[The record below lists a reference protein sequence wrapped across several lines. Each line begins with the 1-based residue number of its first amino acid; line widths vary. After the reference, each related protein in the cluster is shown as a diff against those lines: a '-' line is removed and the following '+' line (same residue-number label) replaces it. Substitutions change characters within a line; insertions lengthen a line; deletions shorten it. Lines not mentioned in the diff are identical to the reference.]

1 MFRRII
7 AFSLAHRGL
16 VVGVAALLVVY
27 GGIVLASL
35 PVDVFPDLNRP
46 TVTVLTEVPGL
57 APEEIE
63 PRVTF
68 LVESAMGGLPG
79 VERVRSQTAAGL
91 SVVWVEFDWGTE
103 IYRDRQL
110 VAEKLGLLGETL
122 PPGVTPVMGPVTSI
136 MGEILL
142 VGVVGDEK
150 TSEMVLR
157 STADWV
163 IRPRLLTVR
172 GVSQVIAMG
181 GARQELHV
189 RARPADLVRNRV
201 SVRELEEAVAAA
213 NRASGGGVLT
223 TGSREWVVRNLG
235 RILAPEELSSSVL
248 ATREGRALRI
258 GDVADVAWEGPVAP
272 RGTAG
277 VGGKPGV
284 VLSVQK
290 QPGADTVDVSRGV
303 DRALAELAPSLPAGV
318 TVNPHLFRQER
329 FIRASIT
336 NLEEALRDGGILVA
350 IVLFLF
356 LLNFRTTLITL
367 TAIPLSF
374 VTALIVFKAFGI
386 GINTMT
392 LGGFAVAIGELVD
405 DAIVD
410 LENVFRR
417 IRENRALPAPRP
429 FLRVVLDASNEV
441 RSSIVLAT
449 LAVILVFLPLFAMSG
464 IEGRLFQPLGVAY
477 IVAILGSLVVSLTLT
492 PVLASLLLPKSKA
505 TATTRDSWL
514 VRGLKAADRRVLRAT
529 LAHPRLVAG
538 AALLVFAGAVVL
550 YARMGSEFLPPFN
563 EGTATVSVVARPGIS
578 IQASSE
584 IGRRAEE
591 LLLALPEVA
600 SVGRRTGR
608 AEMDEHAEGVHS
620 TEIDVDFRPGRMT
633 RSELLERVRGA
644 LADLP
649 GVSISVG
656 QPIAHRL
663 DHLLSGVR
671 AQVAVK
677 VFGPELGVLRGHAE
691 SVRAAAEGIAGVRDL
706 QVEKQ
711 VLVPQVRVEVRRGD
725 LERNGL
731 RAEDVV
737 DLLEAARA
745 GRTVSEVIEGNRAYP
760 IVVLLQSPDTP
771 GAEDLRRLPV
781 ALPGG
786 AQVPLGDLADVTETT
801 GPNQVLRDD
810 GERRIA
816 VSFNVEG
823 RDLGSVVGELRARL
837 AEDVE
842 PHFAPAYRLTI
853 GGQFESQEAA
863 SRKILWLGLFS
874 LALIFFVL
882 YGHFRSAGAV
892 AQVLLNIPFALI
904 GSVLAVRLTGGVVS
918 IAHLVGFV
926 SLTGIAARNG
936 IMMISHYCHLV
947 TEEGESFTPQ
957 MIVRG
962 SLERLVPV
970 LMTALTAMLGLVP
983 VALSAGQPGKE
994 ILYPV
999 AVVILG
1005 GLVSSTLLDILVTP
1019 AVFRWIGRPTIE
1031 AALARRQKSE
1041 VEDALA

>member
-16 VVGVAALLVVY
+16 VVGAAALLVVY

-46 TVTVLTEVPGL
+46 TVTVMTEVPGL

-68 LVESAMGGLPG
+68 LIESAMGGLPG

-91 SVVWVEFDWGTE
+91 SVVYVEFDWGTE

-110 VAEKLGLLGETL
+110 VAEKLGLLREAL
-122 PPGVTPVMGPVTSI
+122 PAGVTPAMGPVTSI

-150 TSEMVLR
+150 TSDMLLR

-172 GVSQVIAMG
+172 GVSQVIAIG

-189 RARPADLVRNRV
+189 RARPSDLVKNRI
-201 SVRELEEAVAAA
+201 SIRDLEQAVADA
-213 NRASGGGVLT
+213 NRASGGGVLA

-235 RILAPEELSSSVL
+235 RVAGPEELAASVL
-248 ATREGRALRI
+248 TTREGRSLRI

-277 VGGKPGV
+277 VGAKSGV
-284 VLSVQK
+284 ILSVQK
-290 QPGADTVDVSRGV
+290 QPGADTVEVSRGV
-303 DRALAELAPSLPAGV
+303 DEALVELRAALPAGV
-318 TVNPHLFRQER
+318 RVNPELFRQER
-329 FIRASIT
+329 FIRASIS
-336 NLEEALRDGGILVA
+336 NLEEALRDGAILVT

-356 LLNFRTTLITL
+356 LLNFRTTFITL

-374 VTALIVFKAFGI
+374 VTALLVFKAFGI

-417 IRENRALPAPRP
+417 LRENRALPQPRP

-449 LAVILVFLPLFAMSG
+449 VAVILVFLPLFAMSG
-464 IEGRLFQPLGVAY
+464 IEGRLFQPLGIAY

-492 PVLASLLLPKSKA
+492 PVLASLLLPNAKV
-505 TATTRDSWL
+505 TATTRDAWL
-514 VRGLKAADRRVLRAT
+514 VRGLKAADRGVLSVT
-529 LAHPRLVAG
+529 LGHPRLVALVT
-538 AALLVFAGAVVL
+538 LLVLGGAVLL
-550 YARMGSEFLPPFN
+550 YVGMGSEFLPPFN
-563 EGTATVSVVARPGIS
+563 EGTATVNVLARPGIS
-578 IQASSE
+578 IEASSAM
-584 IGRRAEE
+584 GRKAEE

-620 TEIDVDFRPGRMT
+620 TEIDVDFKPGKGT
-633 RSELLERVRGA
+633 RSELLERVRRA

-649 GVSISVG
+649 GVNVSVG

-677 VFGPELGVLRGHAE
+677 VFGPELGRLRGYAE
-691 SVRAAAEGIAGVRDL
+691 TVRQVAQGLKGVRDL

-711 VLVPQVRVEVRRGD
+711 VLVPQVRVEVRRAD
-725 LERNGL
+725 LERSGV
-731 RAEDVV
+731 RAGDVV
-737 DLLEAARA
+737 DLLETARA
-745 GRTVSEVIEGNRAYP
+745 GRTVTEVVEGNRSFP
-760 IVVLLQSPDTP
+760 VVVLLQGGEAS

-781 ALPGG
+781 SLPSG
-786 AQVPLGDLADVTETT
+786 AQVLLRDLADVTETQ
-801 GPNQVLRDD
+801 GPNQVQREN

-837 AEDVE
+837 AAEVE
-842 PHFAPAYRLTI
+842 PHFTTGYRLTI

-863 SRKILWLGLFS
+863 AKRILWLGLLS
-874 LALIFFVL
+874 LALIFFIL
-882 YGHFRSAGAV
+882 YGHFRSVGAV
-892 AQVLLNIPFALI
+892 VQILLNVPFALI
-904 GSVLAVRLTGGVVS
+904 GSVVAVWLTGRVVS

-947 TEEGESFTPQ
+947 TEEGESFTPT

-970 LMTALTAMLGLVP
+970 LMTAITAMLGLVP

-1019 AVFRWIGRPTIE
+1019 AVFRWTGRRTID
-1031 AALARRQKSE
+1031 AALARKQSAE
-1041 VEDALA
+1041 ATHALA